1 MPWPLVSRGKHRA
14 QDFCTF
20 SSGLTLPKLQ
30 GMGESGRGEDPA
42 SEKKAGLAGSPVCA
56 ARAGNKGSMG
66 MCTDIVGSVV
76 GTC

>member
-1 MPWPLVSRGKHRA
+1 MPWPLVSQGKHRT

-30 GMGESGRGEDPA
+30 GMEESGRGEDPA
-42 SEKKAGLAGSPVCA
+42 SEKKAGPAGSPVCA
-56 ARAGNKGSMG
+56 ARAGNKGSVG
-66 MCTDIVGSVV
+66 MYTDIVGSVV